1 MNTENGVQRT
11 LALLADV
18 PPDADVAV
26 VLRHAEREP
35 IATVTYGND
44 VPLTER
50 GTHSARRLGKALS
63 ARSSSTIITSPLPRC
78 VQTAQAI
85 IEGAGWNGVGDADHR
100 LGAPGPFVAA
110 PEVSGPILL
119 QIGAKA
125 MAQRQLTETEPPPGI
140 RATDQGVELLLN
152 LIRPHLAERG
162 LASLFITH
170 DLVLA
175 VLIGKLYCLNVGE
188 FDWPDYLDAMIVW
201 KKSGQLR
208 FRWRGLHEASRP
220 AGR

>member
-1 MNTENGVQRT
+1 MGDGVQRT

-18 PPDADVAV
+18 PTDADVAL

-35 IATVTYGND
+35 IASGTYGND

-50 GTHSARRLGKALS
+50 GTHSARRLGNALS
-63 ARSSSTIITSPLPRC
+63 SRSSSAVITSPLPRC

-85 IEGAGWNGVGDADHR
+85 IEGASWNGAAVADDKLGD
-100 LGAPGPFVAA
+100 PGPFVAA

-119 QIGAKA
+119 EIGPEA
-125 MAQRQLTETEPPPGI
+125 MAQRQLTEKEPPPGM

-152 LIRPHLAERG
+152 LIRPHLADRG
-162 LASLFITH
+162 LVSLFVTH

-175 VLIGKLYCLNVGE
+175 VLVGHLYGLKVGE
-188 FDWPDYLDAMIVW
+188 FEWPDFLDTLVVW
-201 KKSGQLR
+201 KQSDRLR

-220 AGR
+220 VGG